1 MNKDLSEIIIT
12 YATKSHS
19 ELSQL
24 MIGKSKDNLISC
36 LNDLLTVYM
45 NDKNSSSLREY
56 ITVTVA
62 GYRHNTA
69 KLGYNGFKHSD
80 EIGGK
85 PINCEA
91 KPKNIQT
98 EGYDDRITKPKL
110 NADGSFN
117 DYTYERLSKD
127 IEENFNMLCSGFVDG
142 ELQYIIEFPFSVI
155 APRMKDNLD
164 AKFHGKRPE
173 GVYLRSSS
181 FNFSHIEK
189 SPSLLKI
196 IYSNKEAIK
205 RNKKYFSKKFYDFFI
220 LQ

>member
-1 MNKDLSEIIIT
+1 MNRDLSEIIIT
-12 YATKSHS
+12 YATKRHS

-24 MIGKSKDNLISC
+24 MINKSKDNLISC

-45 NDKNSSSLREY
+45 NDKNSSSLREF

-62 GYRHNTA
+62 GYKHNVA

-80 EIGGK
+80 EIGAK

-98 EGYDDRITKPKL
+98 EGYDSRATKPKL

-117 DYTYERLSKD
+117 DYTYERFNKD
-127 IEENFNMLCSGFVDG
+127 IEENFNLLCSGFVDG
-142 ELQYIIEFPFSVI
+142 ELHYIIEFPFSVI
-155 APRMKDNLD
+155 APRMKYNLD
-164 AKFHGKRPE
+164 NKFHGKRPD

-181 FNFSHIEK
+181 FNFSHIEN
-189 SPSLLKI
+189 SSLLKI
-196 IYSNKEAIK
+196 IYLNKDAVE
-205 RNKKYFSKKFYDFFI
+205 RNKKYFTKKLYDYLM

>member
-1 MNKDLSEIIIT
+1 MNRDLSEIIIT

-24 MIGKSKDNLISC
+24 MINKSKDNLISC

-45 NDKNSSSLREY
+45 NDKNSSSLREF

-62 GYRHNTA
+62 GYKHNAA

-85 PINCEA
+85 SINCEA

-98 EGYDDRITKPKL
+98 EGYNERKTKSKL
-110 NADGSFN
+110 NSDGSFN
-117 DYTYERLSKD
+117 DYTYERLDKD
-127 IEENFNMLCSGFVDG
+127 IKENFNILSSGFIDG

-155 APRMKDNLD
+155 SSRMKYNLD
-164 AKFHGKRPE
+164 NRFYGHRPE

-181 FNFSHIEK
+181 FNFTYIADS
-189 SPSLLKI
+189 SLLKI
-196 IYSNKEAIK
+196 VYLNKDAIK
-205 RNKKYFSKKFYDFFI
+205 RSEKYYNSKFYDFLM